1 MGEYYTGTTSSRVR
15 LDVGGRIFVSSV
27 PTLTAAS
34 AYFRARFSDEWCNEV
49 ESSSSI
55 ECFLDQDPGP
65 FEHLLSFMRNGFIKS
80 EDINEGVLIQ
90 AEFLGIERLLQAVKC
105 WASLQLHPHRFVCD
119 DDSKENTKVE
129 LEGILNEIVSSFDE
143 EYGGIMGAIATGI
156 LPSSLMCSLAAEE
169 KEYSSITLIRKVSI
183 NFRRMKCVD
192 KFQTDFTIIKAGHI
206 PLISVHAPGLLV
218 DQNYEQSY
226 PPRLN
231 RFILA
236 LSWCYRVGFVQEDS
250 YKNGVGGNFDWRRLT
265 FSRESP
271 TYSDSIRSI
280 IDQYLSCILI
290 QSGTTYEKRR
300 QKARKKEF
308 AMIVLCQHQNDDGNL
323 PPYAVA
329 ILDPKARDGSCDV
342 KNEKEMS
349 QVADL
354 STFPGIDEAM
364 NYVVKKSYIKREN
377 EIEDFYRSMLVE
389 GGAVEILIFS
399 RLSSISTGLE

>member
-105 WASLQLHPHRFVCD
+105 WASLQLHSHRFVCV
-119 DDSKENTKVE
+119 DDSKANTKVE
-129 LEGILNEIVSSFDE
+129 MEGILNEIVSSFDE

-156 LPSSLMCSLAAEE
+156 LPSSLMCSLVAEE
-169 KEYSSITLIRKVSI
+169 KEYSSITLIR
-183 NFRRMKCVD
+183 
-192 KFQTDFTIIKAGHI
+192 KAGHI

-250 YKNGVGGNFDWRRLT
+250 YENGVGGNFDWRRLT

-290 QSGTTYEKRR
+290 QSGTTYEKIR

-308 AMIVLCQHQNDDGNL
+308 AMIVLCQHRNDDGNL

-329 ILDPKARDGSCDV
+329 ILDPKARGGSCDV

-349 QVADL
+349 EVADL
-354 STFPGIDEAM
+354 STFPGIDEAI

-399 RLSSISTGLE
+399 RLSWRSAGLE

>member
-105 WASLQLHPHRFVCD
+105 WASLQLHPHRFVCV
-119 DDSKENTKVE
+119 DDSKANTKVE

-169 KEYSSITLIRKVSI
+169 KEYSSITLIR
-183 NFRRMKCVD
+183 
-192 KFQTDFTIIKAGHI
+192 KAGHI